1 MVKDY
6 ISRYSKAD
14 QEGLFVLGEDI
25 SLGEGEILNFL
36 ELAEL
41 KEQVDNLFSEEQSR
55 LITAELAGDLTCDG
69 CTI

>member
-69 CTI
+69 CMI

>member
-1 MVKDY
+1 MTQTY
-6 ISRYSKAD
+6 ITRYSEDNKD
-14 QEGLFVLGEDI
+14 GLFVIDI
-25 SLGEGEILNFL
+25 DLHAGEILNFL

>member
-1 MVKDY
+1 MAKDY

-69 CTI
+69 CMI